1 MILPSRQETCRF
13 HLNLQTAN
21 VGQLIKEIKSED
33 AGIEHVHVYDETG
46 HLLAQSY
53 SIKSLMNSPFTVQLN
68 QQRTFLFDPQKN
80 LRIKDST
87 YRRNRNEGQA
97 IEDTV
102 VALYRA
108 LNTMS
113 AYTQRYQRLK
123 SEAEQL
129 TVQLEPLEKVE
140 IDFVFIILIFF
151 ISIT

>member
-1 MILPSRQETCRF
+1 MLLPSRQETCRF

-21 VGQLIKEIKSED
+21 VGQLIKEIKLED
-33 AGIEHVHVYDETG
+33 AGVEQVQIYDETG

-53 SIKSLMNSPFTVQLN
+53 LIKSLMNSPFTVQLN
-68 QQRTFLFDPQKN
+68 QQRTILFDPQKN

-87 YRRNRNEGQA
+87 FRRNRNEGQG

-113 AYTQRYQRLK
+113 AYAQRYQRLK
-123 SEAEQL
+123 SEADQL
-129 TVQLEPLEKVE
+129 TAQLEPLEKVRTSNE
-140 IDFVFIILIFF
+140 IFHSFSF
-151 ISIT
+151 ISID